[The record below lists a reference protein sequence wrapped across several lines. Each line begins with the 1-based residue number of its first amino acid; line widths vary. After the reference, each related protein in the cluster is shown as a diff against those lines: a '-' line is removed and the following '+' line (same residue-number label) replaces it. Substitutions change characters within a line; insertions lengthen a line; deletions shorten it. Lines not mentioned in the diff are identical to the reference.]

1 MSDTLALRAEHW
13 LPAARPRAIL
23 FDAGLTLIHPS
34 GRILVEELE
43 RHGVAPGQ
51 VSPEQAVSALV
62 MAAEAR
68 HLRLPSRL
76 NGNEKVAVTWATLL
90 GLDAGEATAGFMA
103 ATAREDLYRDIDAG
117 ALDTVRGLRERG
129 ILLGAVSN
137 SEGTLREDLA
147 VFGLLEHFDV
157 VLDSTVVGIEK
168 PEPGIFQLALDELG
182 LRGEECWYVGDGLVN
197 DVLGSQRAG
206 FGAGILYDPF
216 RCFGHLPAVARIEA
230 LTDLI
235 RLVAD

>member
-1 MSDTLALRAEHW
+1 MSETLAPRAEHR

-34 GRILVEELE
+34 GHILAEELE
-43 RHGVAPGQ
+43 KHGVPRGQ
-51 VSPEQAVSALV
+51 VSPELAVSALV

-68 HLRLPSRL
+68 HLRLPQRL
-76 NGNEKVAVTWATLL
+76 NGDEKVAITWATLL
-90 GLDAGEATAGFMA
+90 GLDAEIAIAGFMA
-103 ATAREDLYRDIDAG
+103 ATAREDLYRDLDPG
-117 ALDTVRGLRERG
+117 ALDTLRGLRERG

-137 SEGTLREDLA
+137 SGGTLREDLA

-168 PEPGIFQLALDELG
+168 PDPGIFRLALDELG
-182 LRGEECWYVGDGLVN
+182 LHGEECWYVGDGLVN
-197 DVLGSQRAG
+197 DVLGAQRAG
-206 FGAGILYDPF
+206 FGAGVLYDPF
-216 RCFGHLPAVARIEA
+216 HCFGHLPAVPRISA